1 LASLGHSAVITR
13 AGAMLAV
20 IAAAVALFLLASWL
34 LRIEGF
40 NEFLGFVSRKMKG
53 RVKS

>member
-13 AGAMLAV
+13 AVGLLTV
-20 IAAAVALFLLASWL
+20 IAGAVTLFIFASWL

-40 NEFLGFVSRKMKG
+40 NEFLRIITRKLK
-53 RVKS
+53 RR